1 MIHRAGIL
9 LLAAVLF
16 IPVSLA
22 AEDNQPVTKVKVGEQ
37 APDFELRDQNGK
49 TFRLSE
55 QRGKK
60 QVVLAFYVLAFT
72 GG

>member
-1 MIHRAGIL
+1 MIRKTAIF
-9 LLAAVLF
+9 LLAAGLLL
-16 IPVSLA
+16 PVSLA
-22 AEDNQPVTKVKVGEQ
+22 AEDKEPVTNVKVGEE

-55 QRGKK
+55 QRGKR

>member
-1 MIHRAGIL
+1 MIRRAGIL
-9 LLAAVLF
+9 LLAAGLLLPF
-16 IPVSLA
+16 SLM
-22 AEDNQPVTKVKVGEQ
+22 AEDKEPVTNVKVGEQ